1 MKDNIFFSIVSL
13 FYSIMLIIVYFS
25 KQRIDSDENAIYKRL
40 VLTNFL
46 GLIIEIF
53 PSTLAI
59 RVINNFNP
67 NLAIFILKFIL
78 YYFVVWILIFTY
90 YIYVI
95 SSKDRY
101 KEKNIYL
108 SKINKMKKIMYFIC
122 IVSIILVTILP
133 LYANNINYT
142 YGPSANYVY
151 SLSGVMITFI
161 VFMLIRNF
169 RNIRTKKYT
178 PVFSFI
184 FLGIITMIVQYFN
197 PELTLMI
204 PMETFVTF
212 LMFFTIENP
221 DVKMLNELYK
231 NKEIMESNYEDKYN
245 FLFEITQESRNPLK
259 SIENICSNIDEEKD
273 IKVIKENV
281 KDLSNLAKRL
291 DFTINNVMNVSTLDA
306 QKINI
311 IDKKY
316 NLKKVCEELTKRVS
330 LENKKDIEFKYNIP
344 HNDLY
349 LYGDDMKIKQ
359 VLYSLIV
366 NSLEKTNVG
375 YVEFKVNVIEKYDY
389 ARVIFMVTDSGPGIE
404 IDKINEILS
413 STGALD
419 KEEVE
424 LLNKKEVDVKLCQKV
439 IKLMGGNLM
448 IKSDL
453 GKGSEFILTIDQ
465 RVYHDETKSI
475 LSNYENVVNNYQKAL
490 IVSQDKTLISKVKN
504 ILNKNDVSYSV
515 LYYGLDAVDKIKS
528 HKKYDFI
535 LISDEMKEVSGLST
549 LKAMQKIKGFNT
561 PCIVMLNESKK
572 ALAKHYIEDG
582 FSDYIINEDIDS
594 LNKIIE
600 KY

>member
-1 MKDNIFFSIVSL
+1 MVTFSFSICSL
-13 FYSIMLIIVYFS
+13 VFMLIFLITYFS
-25 KQRIDSDENAIYKRL
+25 KRRLKNKDNSIYSFL
-40 VLTNFL
+40 IITNII
-46 GLIIEIF
+46 GLIIDIIGYITMHNLNLNSLVNIIISKLNLIYYFTWLYLFVIYIMYISKITKNSIF
-53 PSTLAI
+53 SNISKIKYICYL
-59 RVINNFNP
+59 IN
-67 NLAIFILKFIL
+67 ISFIL
-78 YYFVVWILIFTY
+78 
-90 YIYVI
+90 
-95 SSKDRY
+95 
-101 KEKNIYL
+101 
-108 SKINKMKKIMYFIC
+108 
-122 IVSIILVTILP
+122 ILP
-133 LYANNINYT
+133 LYINNEGDKIYS
-142 YGPSANYVY
+142 YGPSASYVY
-151 SLSGVMITFI
+151 FI
-161 VFMLIRNF
+161 SIIFAIIIIYCLF
-169 RNIRTKKYT
+169 RNLKKITKKE
-178 PVFSFI
+178 FI
-184 FLGIITMIVQYFN
+184 PLILFVILGLIVMLVQMIFPTVLLLLYSESIITAI
-197 PELTLMI
+197 
-204 PMETFVTF
+204 
-212 LMFFTIENP
+212 MFFTIENP

-259 SIENICSNIDEEKD
+259 SIENICSNIEEEKD

-413 STGALD
+413 ATGALD

-453 GKGSEFILTIDQ
+453 GRGSEFVLTIDQ

-549 LKAMQKIKGFNT
+549 LKEMQKIKGFSL

-572 ALAKHYIEDG
+572 GLAKHYIEDG

-594 LNKIIE
+594 LNKIIQ

>member
-1 MKDNIFFSIVSL
+1 MVTFSFSICSL
-13 FYSIMLIIVYFS
+13 VFMLIFLITYFS
-25 KQRIDSDENAIYKRL
+25 KRRLKNKDNSIYSFL
-40 VLTNFL
+40 IITNII
-46 GLIIEIF
+46 GLIIDIIGYITMHNLNLNSFLNIIISKLNLIYYFTWLYLFVIYIIYISKITKNSIF
-53 PSTLAI
+53 SNISKIKYICYL
-59 RVINNFNP
+59 IN
-67 NLAIFILKFIL
+67 ISFIL
-78 YYFVVWILIFTY
+78 
-90 YIYVI
+90 
-95 SSKDRY
+95 
-101 KEKNIYL
+101 
-108 SKINKMKKIMYFIC
+108 
-122 IVSIILVTILP
+122 ILP
-133 LYANNINYT
+133 LYINNEGDKIYS
-142 YGPSANYVY
+142 YGPSASYVY
-151 SLSGVMITFI
+151 FISIIFAIIILFVILGLIVML
-161 VFMLIRNF
+161 VQM
-169 RNIRTKKYT
+169 
-178 PVFSFI
+178 I
-184 FLGIITMIVQYFN
+184 FPTVLLLLYSESIITAI
-197 PELTLMI
+197 
-204 PMETFVTF
+204 
-212 LMFFTIENP
+212 MFFTIENP

-259 SIENICSNIDEEKD
+259 SIENICSNIEEEKN

-330 LENKKDIEFKYNIP
+330 LENKKDVEFKYNIP

-475 LSNYENVVNNYQKAL
+475 LVGYENVVNNYQKAL
-490 IVSQDKTLISKVKN
+490 IVSQDKTLISKIKN
-504 ILNKNDVSYSV
+504 ILNKNSVSYSV

-549 LKAMQKIKGFNT
+549 LKEMQKVKGFSS

-572 ALAKHYIEDG
+572 GLAKHYIEDG

-594 LNKIIE
+594 LNKIIQ

>member
-1 MKDNIFFSIVSL
+1 MVTFSFSICSL
-13 FYSIMLIIVYFS
+13 VFMLIFLITYFS
-25 KQRIDSDENAIYKRL
+25 KRRLKNKDNSIYSFL
-40 VLTNFL
+40 IITNII
-46 GLIIEIF
+46 GLIIDIIGYITMHNLNLNSFLNIIISKLNLIYYFTWLYLFVIYIIYISKITKNSIF
-53 PSTLAI
+53 SNISKIKYICYL
-59 RVINNFNP
+59 IN
-67 NLAIFILKFIL
+67 ISFIL
-78 YYFVVWILIFTY
+78 
-90 YIYVI
+90 
-95 SSKDRY
+95 
-101 KEKNIYL
+101 
-108 SKINKMKKIMYFIC
+108 
-122 IVSIILVTILP
+122 ILP
-133 LYANNINYT
+133 LYINNEGDKIYS
-142 YGPSANYVY
+142 YGPSASYVY
-151 SLSGVMITFI
+151 FI
-161 VFMLIRNF
+161 SIIFAIIIIYCLF
-169 RNIRTKKYT
+169 RNLKKITKKE
-178 PVFSFI
+178 FI
-184 FLGIITMIVQYFN
+184 PLILFVILGLIVMLVQMIFPTVLLLLYSESIITAI
-197 PELTLMI
+197 
-204 PMETFVTF
+204 
-212 LMFFTIENP
+212 MFFTIENP

-259 SIENICSNIDEEKD
+259 SIESICNNIKEEKD

-413 STGALD
+413 ATGALD

-475 LSNYENVVNNYQKAL
+475 LSNYENVVNNYKKAL

-549 LKAMQKIKGFNT
+549 LKEMQKVKGFSS

-572 ALAKHYIEDG
+572 GLAKHYIEDG

-594 LNKIIE
+594 LNKIIQ

>member
-1 MKDNIFFSIVSL
+1 MVTFSFSICSL
-13 FYSIMLIIVYFS
+13 VFMLIFLITYFS
-25 KQRIDSDENAIYKRL
+25 KRRLKNKDNSIYSFL
-40 VLTNFL
+40 IITNII
-46 GLIIEIF
+46 GLIIDIIGYITMHNLNLNSLVNIIISKLNLIYYFTWLYLFVIYILYISKIANNNIF
-53 PSTLAI
+53 SNISKLKYI
-59 RVINNFNP
+59 CYLIN
-67 NLAIFILKFIL
+67 ISFIL
-78 YYFVVWILIFTY
+78 
-90 YIYVI
+90 
-95 SSKDRY
+95 
-101 KEKNIYL
+101 
-108 SKINKMKKIMYFIC
+108 
-122 IVSIILVTILP
+122 ILP
-133 LYANNINYT
+133 LHIHNENDKIYS

-151 SLSGVMITFI
+151 FI
-161 VFMLIRNF
+161 SIIFAIIIIYCLF
-169 RNIRTKKYT
+169 RNLKKITKKE
-178 PVFSFI
+178 FI
-184 FLGIITMIVQYFN
+184 PLILFVILGLIVMLVQMIFPTVLLLLYSESIITAI
-197 PELTLMI
+197 
-204 PMETFVTF
+204 
-212 LMFFTIENP
+212 MFFTIENP

-259 SIENICSNIDEEKD
+259 SIESICNNIKEEKD

-475 LSNYENVVNNYQKAL
+475 LVGYENVVNNYKKAL

-549 LKAMQKIKGFNT
+549 LKEMQKIKGFNT

>member
-1 MKDNIFFSIVSL
+1 MVTFSFSICSL
-13 FYSIMLIIVYFS
+13 VFMLIFLITYFS
-25 KQRIDSDENAIYKRL
+25 KRRLKNKDNSIYSFL
-40 VLTNFL
+40 IITNII
-46 GLIIEIF
+46 GLIIDIIGYITMHNLNLNSFLNIIISKLNLIYYFTWLYLFVIYIIYISKITKNSIF
-53 PSTLAI
+53 SNISKIKYICYL
-59 RVINNFNP
+59 IN
-67 NLAIFILKFIL
+67 ISFIL
-78 YYFVVWILIFTY
+78 
-90 YIYVI
+90 
-95 SSKDRY
+95 
-101 KEKNIYL
+101 
-108 SKINKMKKIMYFIC
+108 
-122 IVSIILVTILP
+122 ILP
-133 LYANNINYT
+133 LYINNEGDKIYS
-142 YGPSANYVY
+142 YGPSASYVY
-151 SLSGVMITFI
+151 FI
-161 VFMLIRNF
+161 SIIFAIIIIYCLF
-169 RNIRTKKYT
+169 RNLKKITKKE
-178 PVFSFI
+178 FI
-184 FLGIITMIVQYFN
+184 PLILFVILGLIVMLVQMIFPTVLLLLYSESIITAI
-197 PELTLMI
+197 
-204 PMETFVTF
+204 
-212 LMFFTIENP
+212 MFFTIENP

-259 SIENICSNIDEEKD
+259 SIENICSNIEDEKD

-330 LENKKDIEFKYNIP
+330 LENKKDVEFKYNIP

-475 LSNYENVVNNYQKAL
+475 LVGYENVVNNYKKAL

-549 LKAMQKIKGFNT
+549 LKEMQKVKGFSS

-572 ALAKHYIEDG
+572 GLAKHYIEDG

-594 LNKIIE
+594 LNKIIQ

>member
-1 MKDNIFFSIVSL
+1 MVTFSFSICSL
-13 FYSIMLIIVYFS
+13 VFMLIFLITYFS
-25 KQRIDSDENAIYKRL
+25 KRRLKNKDNSIYSFL
-40 VLTNFL
+40 IITNII
-46 GLIIEIF
+46 GLIIDIIGYITMHNLNLNSFLNIIISKLNLIYYFTWLYLFVIYIIYISKITKNSIF
-53 PSTLAI
+53 SNISKIKYICYL
-59 RVINNFNP
+59 IN
-67 NLAIFILKFIL
+67 ISFIL
-78 YYFVVWILIFTY
+78 
-90 YIYVI
+90 
-95 SSKDRY
+95 
-101 KEKNIYL
+101 
-108 SKINKMKKIMYFIC
+108 
-122 IVSIILVTILP
+122 ILP
-133 LYANNINYT
+133 LYINNEGDKIYS
-142 YGPSANYVY
+142 YGPSASYVY
-151 SLSGVMITFI
+151 FI
-161 VFMLIRNF
+161 SIIFAIIIIYCLF
-169 RNIRTKKYT
+169 RNLKKITKKE
-178 PVFSFI
+178 FI
-184 FLGIITMIVQYFN
+184 PLILFVILGLIVMLVQMIFPTVLLLLYSESIITAI
-197 PELTLMI
+197 
-204 PMETFVTF
+204 
-212 LMFFTIENP
+212 MFFTIENP

-259 SIENICSNIDEEKD
+259 SIENICSNIEEEKD

-316 NLKKVCEELTKRVS
+316 NLKKICEELTKRVS
-330 LENKKDIEFKYNIP
+330 LENKKDVEFKYIIS

-475 LSNYENVVNNYQKAL
+475 LVGYENVVNNYKKAL
-490 IVSQDKTLISKVKN
+490 IVSQDKTLISKIKN
-504 ILNKNDVSYSV
+504 ILNKNSVSYSV

-549 LKAMQKIKGFNT
+549 LKEMQKVKGFSS

-572 ALAKHYIEDG
+572 GLAKHYIEDG

-594 LNKIIE
+594 LNKIIQ

>member
-1 MKDNIFFSIVSL
+1 
-13 FYSIMLIIVYFS
+13 
-25 KQRIDSDENAIYKRL
+25 
-40 VLTNFL
+40 
-46 GLIIEIF
+46 
-53 PSTLAI
+53 
-59 RVINNFNP
+59 
-67 NLAIFILKFIL
+67 
-78 YYFVVWILIFTY
+78 
-90 YIYVI
+90 
-95 SSKDRY
+95 
-101 KEKNIYL
+101 
-108 SKINKMKKIMYFIC
+108 
-122 IVSIILVTILP
+122 
-133 LYANNINYT
+133 
-142 YGPSANYVY
+142 
-151 SLSGVMITFI
+151 
-161 VFMLIRNF
+161 
-169 RNIRTKKYT
+169 
-178 PVFSFI
+178 
-184 FLGIITMIVQYFN
+184 
-197 PELTLMI
+197 
-204 PMETFVTF
+204 
-212 LMFFTIENP
+212 
-221 DVKMLNELYK
+221 
-231 NKEIMESNYEDKYN
+231 
-245 FLFEITQESRNPLK
+245 
-259 SIENICSNIDEEKD
+259 
-273 IKVIKENV
+273 
-281 KDLSNLAKRL
+281 
-291 DFTINNVMNVSTLDA
+291 MNVSTLDA

-330 LENKKDIEFKYNIP
+330 LENKKDVEFKYSIP

-389 ARVIFMVTDSGPGIE
+389 ARVIFMITDSGPGIE

-413 STGALD
+413 STGTLD
-419 KEEVE
+419 KEEIE

-490 IVSQDKTLISKVKN
+490 IVSQDKILISKIKN
-504 ILNKNDVSYSV
+504 ILNKNGVSYSV

-535 LISDEMKEVSGLST
+535 LISDEMKEISGLST
-549 LKAMQKIKGFNT
+549 LKEMQKVKGFSS

-572 ALAKHYIEDG
+572 GLAKHYIEDG

-594 LNKIIE
+594 LNKKLE

>member
-1 MKDNIFFSIVSL
+1 MVTFSFSICSL
-13 FYSIMLIIVYFS
+13 VFMLIFLITYFS
-25 KQRIDSDENAIYKRL
+25 KRRLKNKDNSIYSFL
-40 VLTNFL
+40 IITNII
-46 GLIIEIF
+46 GLIIDIIGYITMHNLNLNSLVNIIISKLNLIYYFTWLYLFVIYIIYISKITKNSIF
-53 PSTLAI
+53 SNISKIKYICYL
-59 RVINNFNP
+59 INLF
-67 NLAIFILKFIL
+67 FIL
-78 YYFVVWILIFTY
+78 
-90 YIYVI
+90 
-95 SSKDRY
+95 
-101 KEKNIYL
+101 
-108 SKINKMKKIMYFIC
+108 
-122 IVSIILVTILP
+122 ILP
-133 LYANNINYT
+133 LHINNEGDKIYS
-142 YGPSANYVY
+142 YGPSASYVY
-151 SLSGVMITFI
+151 FI
-161 VFMLIRNF
+161 SIIFAIIIIYCLF
-169 RNIRTKKYT
+169 RNLKKITKKE
-178 PVFSFI
+178 FI
-184 FLGIITMIVQYFN
+184 PLILFVILGLIVMLVQMIFPTVLLLLYSESIITAI
-197 PELTLMI
+197 
-204 PMETFVTF
+204 
-212 LMFFTIENP
+212 MFFTIENP

-259 SIENICSNIDEEKD
+259 SIESICNNIKDEKN

-413 STGALD
+413 ATGALD

-475 LSNYENVVNNYQKAL
+475 LVGYENVVNNYKKAL

-549 LKAMQKIKGFNT
+549 LKEMQKIKGFSL

-572 ALAKHYIEDG
+572 GLAKHYIEDG

-594 LNKIIE
+594 LNKIIQ

>member
-1 MKDNIFFSIVSL
+1 MVTFSFSICSL
-13 FYSIMLIIVYFS
+13 VFMLIFLITYFS
-25 KQRIDSDENAIYKRL
+25 KRRLKNKDNSIYSFL
-40 VLTNFL
+40 IITNII
-46 GLIIEIF
+46 GLIIDIIGYITMHNLNLNSFLNIIISKLNLIYYFTWLYLFVIYIIYISKITKNSIF
-53 PSTLAI
+53 SNISKIKYICYL
-59 RVINNFNP
+59 IN
-67 NLAIFILKFIL
+67 ISFIL
-78 YYFVVWILIFTY
+78 
-90 YIYVI
+90 
-95 SSKDRY
+95 
-101 KEKNIYL
+101 
-108 SKINKMKKIMYFIC
+108 
-122 IVSIILVTILP
+122 ILP
-133 LYANNINYT
+133 LYINNEGDKIYS
-142 YGPSANYVY
+142 YGPSASYVY
-151 SLSGVMITFI
+151 FI
-161 VFMLIRNF
+161 SIIFAIIIIYCLF
-169 RNIRTKKYT
+169 RNLKKITKKE
-178 PVFSFI
+178 FI
-184 FLGIITMIVQYFN
+184 PLILFVILGLIVMLVQMIFPTVLLLLYSESIITAI
-197 PELTLMI
+197 
-204 PMETFVTF
+204 
-212 LMFFTIENP
+212 MFFTIENP

-259 SIENICSNIDEEKD
+259 SIENICSNIEEEKD

-490 IVSQDKTLISKVKN
+490 IVSQDKTLISKIKN
-504 ILNKNDVSYSV
+504 ILNKNSVSYSV

-549 LKAMQKIKGFNT
+549 LKEMQKVKGFSS

-572 ALAKHYIEDG
+572 GLAKHYIEDG

-594 LNKIIE
+594 LNKIIQ

>member
-1 MKDNIFFSIVSL
+1 MVTFSFSICSL
-13 FYSIMLIIVYFS
+13 VFMLIFLITYFS
-25 KQRIDSDENAIYKRL
+25 KRRLKNKDNSIYSFL
-40 VLTNFL
+40 IITNII
-46 GLIIEIF
+46 GLIIDIIGYITMHNLNLNSFLNIIISKLNLIYYFTWLYLFVIYIIYISKITKNSIF
-53 PSTLAI
+53 SNISKIKYICYL
-59 RVINNFNP
+59 IN
-67 NLAIFILKFIL
+67 ISFIL
-78 YYFVVWILIFTY
+78 
-90 YIYVI
+90 
-95 SSKDRY
+95 
-101 KEKNIYL
+101 
-108 SKINKMKKIMYFIC
+108 
-122 IVSIILVTILP
+122 ILP
-133 LYANNINYT
+133 LYINNEGDKIYS
-142 YGPSANYVY
+142 YGPSASYVY
-151 SLSGVMITFI
+151 FI
-161 VFMLIRNF
+161 SIIFAIIIIYCLF
-169 RNIRTKKYT
+169 RNLKKITKKE
-178 PVFSFI
+178 FI
-184 FLGIITMIVQYFN
+184 PLILFVILGLIVMLVQMIFPTVLLLLYSESIITAI
-197 PELTLMI
+197 
-204 PMETFVTF
+204 
-212 LMFFTIENP
+212 MFFTIENP

-259 SIENICSNIDEEKD
+259 SIESICNNIKDEKN

-330 LENKKDIEFKYNIP
+330 LENKKDVEFKYNIP

-549 LKAMQKIKGFNT
+549 LKEMQKIKGFSS

-572 ALAKHYIEDG
+572 GLAKHYIEDG

-594 LNKIIE
+594 LNKIIQ

>member
-1 MKDNIFFSIVSL
+1 MVTFSFSICSL
-13 FYSIMLIIVYFS
+13 VFMLIFLITYFS
-25 KQRIDSDENAIYKRL
+25 KRRLKNKDNSIYSFL
-40 VLTNFL
+40 IITNII
-46 GLIIEIF
+46 GLIIDIIGYITMHNLNLNSFLNIIISKLNLIYYFTWLYLFVIYIIYISKITKNSIF
-53 PSTLAI
+53 SNISKIKYICYL
-59 RVINNFNP
+59 IN
-67 NLAIFILKFIL
+67 ISFIL
-78 YYFVVWILIFTY
+78 
-90 YIYVI
+90 
-95 SSKDRY
+95 
-101 KEKNIYL
+101 
-108 SKINKMKKIMYFIC
+108 
-122 IVSIILVTILP
+122 ILP
-133 LYANNINYT
+133 LYINNEGDKIYS
-142 YGPSANYVY
+142 YGPSASYVY
-151 SLSGVMITFI
+151 FI
-161 VFMLIRNF
+161 SIIFAIIIIYCLF
-169 RNIRTKKYT
+169 RNLKKITKKE
-178 PVFSFI
+178 FI
-184 FLGIITMIVQYFN
+184 PLILFVILGLIVMLVQMIFPTVLLLLYSESIITAI
-197 PELTLMI
+197 
-204 PMETFVTF
+204 
-212 LMFFTIENP
+212 MFFTIENP

-259 SIENICSNIDEEKD
+259 SIESICNNIEEEKD

-330 LENKKDIEFKYNIP
+330 LENKKDVEFKYSIP

-366 NSLEKTNVG
+366 NSLEKTNIG

-413 STGALD
+413 ATGSLD

-475 LSNYENVVNNYQKAL
+475 LVGYENVVNNYQKAL
-490 IVSQDKTLISKVKN
+490 IVSQDKTLISKIKN
-504 ILNKNDVSYSV
+504 ILNKNSVSYSV

-549 LKAMQKIKGFNT
+549 LKEMQKVKGFSS

-572 ALAKHYIEDG
+572 GLAKHYIEDG

-594 LNKIIE
+594 LNKIIQ

>member
-1 MKDNIFFSIVSL
+1 MVTFSFSICSL
-13 FYSIMLIIVYFS
+13 VFMLIFLITYFS
-25 KQRIDSDENAIYKRL
+25 KRRLKNKDNSIYSFL
-40 VLTNFL
+40 IITNII
-46 GLIIEIF
+46 GLIIDIIGYITMHNLNLNSFLNIIISKLNLIYYFTWLYLFVIYIIYISKITKNSIF
-53 PSTLAI
+53 SNISKIKHICYL
-59 RVINNFNP
+59 IN
-67 NLAIFILKFIL
+67 ISFIL
-78 YYFVVWILIFTY
+78 
-90 YIYVI
+90 
-95 SSKDRY
+95 
-101 KEKNIYL
+101 
-108 SKINKMKKIMYFIC
+108 
-122 IVSIILVTILP
+122 ILP
-133 LYANNINYT
+133 LYINNEGDKIYS
-142 YGPSANYVY
+142 YGPSASYVY
-151 SLSGVMITFI
+151 FI
-161 VFMLIRNF
+161 SIIFAIIIIYCLF
-169 RNIRTKKYT
+169 RNLKKITKKE
-178 PVFSFI
+178 FI
-184 FLGIITMIVQYFN
+184 PLILFVILGLIVMLVQMIFPTVLLLLYSESIITAI
-197 PELTLMI
+197 
-204 PMETFVTF
+204 
-212 LMFFTIENP
+212 MFFTIENP

-259 SIENICSNIDEEKD
+259 SIENICSNIEEEKD

-413 STGALD
+413 ATGALD

-549 LKAMQKIKGFNT
+549 LKEMQKIKGFSS

-572 ALAKHYIEDG
+572 GLAKHYIEDG
-582 FSDYIINEDIDS
+582 FSDYIINEDIDG
-594 LNKIIE
+594 LNKIIQ

>member
-1 MKDNIFFSIVSL
+1 MVTFSFSICSL
-13 FYSIMLIIVYFS
+13 VFMLIFLITYFS
-25 KQRIDSDENAIYKRL
+25 KRRLKNKDNSIYSFL
-40 VLTNFL
+40 IITNII
-46 GLIIEIF
+46 GLIIDIIGYITMHNLNLNSFLNIIISKLNLIYYFTWLYLFVIYIIYISKITKNSIF
-53 PSTLAI
+53 SNISKIKYICYL
-59 RVINNFNP
+59 IN
-67 NLAIFILKFIL
+67 ISFIL
-78 YYFVVWILIFTY
+78 
-90 YIYVI
+90 
-95 SSKDRY
+95 
-101 KEKNIYL
+101 
-108 SKINKMKKIMYFIC
+108 
-122 IVSIILVTILP
+122 ILP
-133 LYANNINYT
+133 LYINNEGDKIYS
-142 YGPSANYVY
+142 YGPSASYVY
-151 SLSGVMITFI
+151 FI
-161 VFMLIRNF
+161 SIIFAIIIIYCLF
-169 RNIRTKKYT
+169 RNLKKITKKE
-178 PVFSFI
+178 FI
-184 FLGIITMIVQYFN
+184 PLILFVILGLIVMLVQMIFPTVLLLLYSESIITAI
-197 PELTLMI
+197 
-204 PMETFVTF
+204 
-212 LMFFTIENP
+212 MFFTIENP

-259 SIENICSNIDEEKD
+259 SIESICNNIKEEKN

-316 NLKKVCEELTKRVS
+316 NLKKICEELTKRVS
-330 LENKKDIEFKYNIP
+330 LENKKDVEFKYNIP

-475 LSNYENVVNNYQKAL
+475 LVGYENVVNNYKKAL

-549 LKAMQKIKGFNT
+549 LKEMQKVKGFSS

-572 ALAKHYIEDG
+572 GLAKHYIEDG

-594 LNKIIE
+594 LNKIIQ

>member
-1 MKDNIFFSIVSL
+1 MVTFSFSICSL
-13 FYSIMLIIVYFS
+13 VFMLIFLITYFS
-25 KQRIDSDENAIYKRL
+25 KRRLKNKDNSIYSFL
-40 VLTNFL
+40 IITNII
-46 GLIIEIF
+46 GLIIDIIGYITMHNLNLNSFLNIIISKLNLIYYFTWLYLFVIYIIYISKITKNSIF
-53 PSTLAI
+53 SNISKIKYICYL
-59 RVINNFNP
+59 IN
-67 NLAIFILKFIL
+67 ISFIL
-78 YYFVVWILIFTY
+78 
-90 YIYVI
+90 
-95 SSKDRY
+95 
-101 KEKNIYL
+101 
-108 SKINKMKKIMYFIC
+108 
-122 IVSIILVTILP
+122 ILP
-133 LYANNINYT
+133 LYINNEGDKIYS
-142 YGPSANYVY
+142 YGPSASYVY
-151 SLSGVMITFI
+151 FI
-161 VFMLIRNF
+161 SIIFAIIIIYCLF
-169 RNIRTKKYT
+169 RNLKKITKKE
-178 PVFSFI
+178 FI
-184 FLGIITMIVQYFN
+184 PLILFVILGLIVMLVQMIFPTVLLLLYSESIITAI
-197 PELTLMI
+197 
-204 PMETFVTF
+204 
-212 LMFFTIENP
+212 MFFTIENP

-259 SIENICSNIDEEKD
+259 SIESICNNIEEEKD

-330 LENKKDIEFKYNIP
+330 LENKKDVEFKYSIP

-366 NSLEKTNVG
+366 NSLEKTNIG

-413 STGALD
+413 ATGSLD

-490 IVSQDKTLISKVKN
+490 IVSQDKTLISKIKN
-504 ILNKNDVSYSV
+504 ILNKNSVSYSV

-549 LKAMQKIKGFNT
+549 LKEMQKVKGFSS

-572 ALAKHYIEDG
+572 GLAKHYIEDG

-594 LNKIIE
+594 LNKIIQ

>member
-1 MKDNIFFSIVSL
+1 MIITNII
-13 FYSIMLIIVYFS
+13 
-25 KQRIDSDENAIYKRL
+25 
-40 VLTNFL
+40 
-46 GLIIEIF
+46 GLIIDIIGYITMHNLNLNSFLNIIISKLNLIYYFTWLYLFVIYIIYISKITKNSIF
-53 PSTLAI
+53 SNISKIKYICYL
-59 RVINNFNP
+59 IN
-67 NLAIFILKFIL
+67 ISFIL
-78 YYFVVWILIFTY
+78 
-90 YIYVI
+90 
-95 SSKDRY
+95 
-101 KEKNIYL
+101 
-108 SKINKMKKIMYFIC
+108 
-122 IVSIILVTILP
+122 ILP
-133 LYANNINYT
+133 LYINNEGDKIYS
-142 YGPSANYVY
+142 YGPSASYVY
-151 SLSGVMITFI
+151 FI
-161 VFMLIRNF
+161 SIIFAIIIIYCLF
-169 RNIRTKKYT
+169 RNLKKITKKE
-178 PVFSFI
+178 FI
-184 FLGIITMIVQYFN
+184 PLILFVILGLIVMLVQMIFPTVLLLLYSESIITAI
-197 PELTLMI
+197 
-204 PMETFVTF
+204 
-212 LMFFTIENP
+212 MFFTIENP

-259 SIENICSNIDEEKD
+259 SIENICSNIEEEKD

-413 STGALD
+413 ATGALD

-504 ILNKNDVSYSV
+504 ILNKNSVSYSV

-549 LKAMQKIKGFNT
+549 LKEMQKIKGFSS

-572 ALAKHYIEDG
+572 GLAKHYIEDG

-594 LNKIIE
+594 LNKIIQ

>member
-1 MKDNIFFSIVSL
+1 MVTFSFSICSL
-13 FYSIMLIIVYFS
+13 VFMLIFLITYFS
-25 KQRIDSDENAIYKRL
+25 KRRLKNKDNSIYSFL
-40 VLTNFL
+40 IITNII
-46 GLIIEIF
+46 GLIIDIIGYITMHNLNLNSFLNIIISKLNLIYYFTWLYLFVIYIIYISKITKNSIF
-53 PSTLAI
+53 SNISKIKYICYL
-59 RVINNFNP
+59 IN
-67 NLAIFILKFIL
+67 ISFIL
-78 YYFVVWILIFTY
+78 
-90 YIYVI
+90 
-95 SSKDRY
+95 
-101 KEKNIYL
+101 
-108 SKINKMKKIMYFIC
+108 
-122 IVSIILVTILP
+122 ILP
-133 LYANNINYT
+133 LYINNEGDKIYS
-142 YGPSANYVY
+142 YGPSASYVY
-151 SLSGVMITFI
+151 FI
-161 VFMLIRNF
+161 SIIFAIIIIYCLF
-169 RNIRTKKYT
+169 RNLKKITKKE
-178 PVFSFI
+178 FI
-184 FLGIITMIVQYFN
+184 PLILFVILGLIVMLVQMIFPTVLLLLYSESIITAI
-197 PELTLMI
+197 
-204 PMETFVTF
+204 
-212 LMFFTIENP
+212 MFFTIENP

-259 SIENICSNIDEEKD
+259 SIENICSNIEEEKD

-330 LENKKDIEFKYNIP
+330 LENKKDIEFKYIIP

-475 LSNYENVVNNYQKAL
+475 LVGYENVVNNYQKAL
-490 IVSQDKTLISKVKN
+490 IVSQDKTLISKIKN
-504 ILNKNDVSYSV
+504 ILNKNSVSYSV

-549 LKAMQKIKGFNT
+549 LKEMQKVKGFSS

-572 ALAKHYIEDG
+572 GLAKHYIEDG

-594 LNKIIE
+594 LNKIIQ

>member
-1 MKDNIFFSIVSL
+1 MVTFSFSICSL
-13 FYSIMLIIVYFS
+13 VFMLIFLITYFS
-25 KQRIDSDENAIYKRL
+25 KRRLKNKDNSIYSFL
-40 VLTNFL
+40 IITNII
-46 GLIIEIF
+46 GLIIDIIGYITMHNLNLNSLVNIIISKLNLIYYFTWLYLFVIYIIYISKITKNSIF
-53 PSTLAI
+53 SNISKIKYICYL
-59 RVINNFNP
+59 IN
-67 NLAIFILKFIL
+67 ISFIL
-78 YYFVVWILIFTY
+78 
-90 YIYVI
+90 
-95 SSKDRY
+95 
-101 KEKNIYL
+101 
-108 SKINKMKKIMYFIC
+108 
-122 IVSIILVTILP
+122 ILP
-133 LYANNINYT
+133 LYINNEGDKIYS
-142 YGPSANYVY
+142 YGPSASYVY
-151 SLSGVMITFI
+151 FI
-161 VFMLIRNF
+161 SIIFAIIIIYCLF
-169 RNIRTKKYT
+169 RNLKKITKKE
-178 PVFSFI
+178 FI
-184 FLGIITMIVQYFN
+184 PLILFVILGLIVMLVQMIFPTVLLLLYSESIITAI
-197 PELTLMI
+197 
-204 PMETFVTF
+204 
-212 LMFFTIENP
+212 MFFTIENP

-259 SIENICSNIDEEKD
+259 SIESICNNIKDEKN

-475 LSNYENVVNNYQKAL
+475 LVGYENVVNNYKKAL

-549 LKAMQKIKGFNT
+549 LKEMQKIKGFSL

-572 ALAKHYIEDG
+572 GLAKHYIEDG

-594 LNKIIE
+594 LNKIIQ

>member
-1 MKDNIFFSIVSL
+1 MVTFSFSICSL
-13 FYSIMLIIVYFS
+13 VFMLIFLITYFS
-25 KQRIDSDENAIYKRL
+25 KRRLKNKDNSIYSFL
-40 VLTNFL
+40 IITNII
-46 GLIIEIF
+46 GLIIDIIGYITMHNLNLNSFLNIIISKLNLIYYFTWLYLFVIYIIYISKITKNSIF
-53 PSTLAI
+53 SNISKIKYICYL
-59 RVINNFNP
+59 IN
-67 NLAIFILKFIL
+67 ISFIL
-78 YYFVVWILIFTY
+78 
-90 YIYVI
+90 
-95 SSKDRY
+95 
-101 KEKNIYL
+101 
-108 SKINKMKKIMYFIC
+108 
-122 IVSIILVTILP
+122 ILP
-133 LYANNINYT
+133 LYINNEGDKIYS
-142 YGPSANYVY
+142 YGPSASYVY
-151 SLSGVMITFI
+151 FI
-161 VFMLIRNF
+161 SIIFAIIIIYCLF
-169 RNIRTKKYT
+169 RNLKKITKKE
-178 PVFSFI
+178 FI
-184 FLGIITMIVQYFN
+184 PLILFVILGLIVMLVQMIFPTVLLLLYSESIITAI
-197 PELTLMI
+197 
-204 PMETFVTF
+204 
-212 LMFFTIENP
+212 MFFTIENP

-259 SIENICSNIDEEKD
+259 SIENICSNIEEEKD

-475 LSNYENVVNNYQKAL
+475 LSNYENVVNNYKKAL

-549 LKAMQKIKGFNT
+549 LKEMQKVKGFSS

-572 ALAKHYIEDG
+572 GLAKHYIEDG

>member
-1 MKDNIFFSIVSL
+1 MVTFSFSICSL
-13 FYSIMLIIVYFS
+13 VFMLIFLITYFS
-25 KQRIDSDENAIYKRL
+25 KRRLKNKDNSIYSFL
-40 VLTNFL
+40 IITNII
-46 GLIIEIF
+46 GLIIDIIGYITMHNLNLNSFLNIIISKLNLIYYFTWLYLFVIYIIYISKITKNSIF
-53 PSTLAI
+53 SNISKIKYICYL
-59 RVINNFNP
+59 IN
-67 NLAIFILKFIL
+67 ISFIL
-78 YYFVVWILIFTY
+78 
-90 YIYVI
+90 
-95 SSKDRY
+95 
-101 KEKNIYL
+101 
-108 SKINKMKKIMYFIC
+108 
-122 IVSIILVTILP
+122 ILP
-133 LYANNINYT
+133 LYINNEGDKIYS
-142 YGPSANYVY
+142 YGPSASYVY
-151 SLSGVMITFI
+151 FI
-161 VFMLIRNF
+161 SIIFAIIIIYCLF
-169 RNIRTKKYT
+169 RNLKKITKKE
-178 PVFSFI
+178 FI
-184 FLGIITMIVQYFN
+184 PLILFVILGLIVMLVQMIFPTVLLLLYSESIITAI
-197 PELTLMI
+197 
-204 PMETFVTF
+204 
-212 LMFFTIENP
+212 MFFTIENP

-231 NKEIMESNYEDKYN
+231 NKEIIESNYEDKYN

-259 SIENICSNIDEEKD
+259 SIENICSNIEEEKD

-475 LSNYENVVNNYQKAL
+475 LVGYENVVNNYKKAL

-549 LKAMQKIKGFNT
+549 LKEMQKIKGFSS

-572 ALAKHYIEDG
+572 GLAKHYIEDG

-594 LNKIIE
+594 LNKIIQ

>member
-1 MKDNIFFSIVSL
+1 MVTFSFSICSL
-13 FYSIMLIIVYFS
+13 VFMLIFLITYFS
-25 KQRIDSDENAIYKRL
+25 KRRLKNKDNSIYSFL
-40 VLTNFL
+40 IITNII
-46 GLIIEIF
+46 GLIIDIIGYITMHNLNLNSFLNIIISKLNLIYYFTWLYLFVIYIIYISKITKNSIF
-53 PSTLAI
+53 SNISKIKYICYL
-59 RVINNFNP
+59 IN
-67 NLAIFILKFIL
+67 ISFIL
-78 YYFVVWILIFTY
+78 
-90 YIYVI
+90 
-95 SSKDRY
+95 
-101 KEKNIYL
+101 
-108 SKINKMKKIMYFIC
+108 
-122 IVSIILVTILP
+122 ILP
-133 LYANNINYT
+133 LYINNEGDKIYS
-142 YGPSANYVY
+142 YGPSASYVY
-151 SLSGVMITFI
+151 FI
-161 VFMLIRNF
+161 SIIFAIIIIYCLF
-169 RNIRTKKYT
+169 RNLKKITKKE
-178 PVFSFI
+178 FI
-184 FLGIITMIVQYFN
+184 PLILFVILGLIVMLVQMIFPTVLLLLYSESIITAI
-197 PELTLMI
+197 
-204 PMETFVTF
+204 
-212 LMFFTIENP
+212 MFFTIENP

-259 SIENICSNIDEEKD
+259 SIESICNNIKEEKD

-475 LSNYENVVNNYQKAL
+475 LVGYENVVNNYKKAL

-549 LKAMQKIKGFNT
+549 LKEMQKVKGFSS

-572 ALAKHYIEDG
+572 GLAKHYIEDG

-594 LNKIIE
+594 LNKIIQ

>member
-1 MKDNIFFSIVSL
+1 MVTFSFSICSL
-13 FYSIMLIIVYFS
+13 VFMLIFLITYFS
-25 KQRIDSDENAIYKRL
+25 KRRLKNKDNSIYSFL
-40 VLTNFL
+40 IITNII
-46 GLIIEIF
+46 GLIIDIIGYITMHNLNLNSFLNIIISKLNLIYYFTWLYLFVIYIIYISKITKNSIF
-53 PSTLAI
+53 SNISKIKYICYL
-59 RVINNFNP
+59 IN
-67 NLAIFILKFIL
+67 ISFIL
-78 YYFVVWILIFTY
+78 
-90 YIYVI
+90 
-95 SSKDRY
+95 
-101 KEKNIYL
+101 
-108 SKINKMKKIMYFIC
+108 
-122 IVSIILVTILP
+122 ILP
-133 LYANNINYT
+133 LYINNEGDKIYS
-142 YGPSANYVY
+142 YGPSASYVY
-151 SLSGVMITFI
+151 FI
-161 VFMLIRNF
+161 SIIFAIIIIYCLF
-169 RNIRTKKYT
+169 RNLKKITKKE
-178 PVFSFI
+178 FI
-184 FLGIITMIVQYFN
+184 PLILFVILGLIVMLVQMIFPTVLLLLYSESIITAI
-197 PELTLMI
+197 
-204 PMETFVTF
+204 
-212 LMFFTIENP
+212 MFFTIENP

-259 SIENICSNIDEEKD
+259 SIENICSNIEEEKD

-316 NLKKVCEELTKRVS
+316 NLKKICEELTKRVS
-330 LENKKDIEFKYNIP
+330 LENKKDVEFKYIIP

-475 LSNYENVVNNYQKAL
+475 LVGYENVVNNYKKAL
-490 IVSQDKTLISKVKN
+490 IVSQDKTLISKIKN
-504 ILNKNDVSYSV
+504 ILNKNSVSYSV

-549 LKAMQKIKGFNT
+549 LKEMQKIKGFSL

-572 ALAKHYIEDG
+572 GLAKHYIEDG

-594 LNKIIE
+594 LNKIIQ

>member
-1 MKDNIFFSIVSL
+1 MVTFSFSICSL
-13 FYSIMLIIVYFS
+13 VFMLIFLITYFS
-25 KQRIDSDENAIYKRL
+25 KRRLKNKDNSIYSFL
-40 VLTNFL
+40 IITNII
-46 GLIIEIF
+46 GLIIDIIGYITMHNLNLNSFLNIIISKLNLIYYFTWLYLFVIYIIYISKITKNSIF
-53 PSTLAI
+53 SNISKIKYICYL
-59 RVINNFNP
+59 IN
-67 NLAIFILKFIL
+67 ISFIL
-78 YYFVVWILIFTY
+78 
-90 YIYVI
+90 
-95 SSKDRY
+95 
-101 KEKNIYL
+101 
-108 SKINKMKKIMYFIC
+108 
-122 IVSIILVTILP
+122 ILP
-133 LYANNINYT
+133 LYINNEGDKIYS
-142 YGPSANYVY
+142 YGPSASYVY
-151 SLSGVMITFI
+151 FI
-161 VFMLIRNF
+161 SIIFAIIIIYCLF
-169 RNIRTKKYT
+169 RNLKKITKKE
-178 PVFSFI
+178 FI
-184 FLGIITMIVQYFN
+184 PLILFVILGLIVMLVQMIFPTVLLLLYSESIITAI
-197 PELTLMI
+197 
-204 PMETFVTF
+204 
-212 LMFFTIENP
+212 MFFTIENP

-259 SIENICSNIDEEKD
+259 SIENICSNIEEEKD

-281 KDLSNLAKRL
+281 KDLSNLAKKL

-316 NLKKVCEELTKRVS
+316 NLKKICEELTKRVS
-330 LENKKDIEFKYNIP
+330 LENKKDVEFKYNIP

-475 LSNYENVVNNYQKAL
+475 LSNYENVVNNYKKAL

-535 LISDEMKEVSGLST
+535 LISDEMKEISGLST
-549 LKAMQKIKGFNT
+549 LKEMQKVKGFSS

-572 ALAKHYIEDG
+572 GLAKHYIEDG

-594 LNKIIE
+594 LNKILE

>member
-1 MKDNIFFSIVSL
+1 MVTFSFSICSL
-13 FYSIMLIIVYFS
+13 VFMLIFLITYFS
-25 KQRIDSDENAIYKRL
+25 KRRLKNKDNSIYSFL
-40 VLTNFL
+40 IITNII
-46 GLIIEIF
+46 GLIIDIIGYITMHNLNLNSFLNIIISKLNLIYYFTWLYLFVIYIIYISKITKNSIF
-53 PSTLAI
+53 SNISKIKYICYL
-59 RVINNFNP
+59 IN
-67 NLAIFILKFIL
+67 ISFIL
-78 YYFVVWILIFTY
+78 
-90 YIYVI
+90 
-95 SSKDRY
+95 
-101 KEKNIYL
+101 
-108 SKINKMKKIMYFIC
+108 
-122 IVSIILVTILP
+122 ILP
-133 LYANNINYT
+133 LYINNEGDKIYS
-142 YGPSANYVY
+142 YGPSASYVY
-151 SLSGVMITFI
+151 FI
-161 VFMLIRNF
+161 SIIFAIIIIYCLF
-169 RNIRTKKYT
+169 RNLKKITKKE
-178 PVFSFI
+178 FI
-184 FLGIITMIVQYFN
+184 PLILFVILGLIVMLVQMIFPTVLLLLYSESIITAI
-197 PELTLMI
+197 
-204 PMETFVTF
+204 
-212 LMFFTIENP
+212 MFFTIENP

-259 SIENICSNIDEEKD
+259 SIENICSNIEEEKD

-316 NLKKVCEELTKRVS
+316 NLKKICEELTKRVS
-330 LENKKDIEFKYNIP
+330 LENKKDVEFKYIIS

-413 STGALD
+413 ATGALD

-549 LKAMQKIKGFNT
+549 LKEMQKVKGFSS

-572 ALAKHYIEDG
+572 GLAKHYIEDG

-594 LNKIIE
+594 LNKIIQ

>member
-1 MKDNIFFSIVSL
+1 MVTFSFSICSL
-13 FYSIMLIIVYFS
+13 VFMLIFLITYFS
-25 KQRIDSDENAIYKRL
+25 KRRLKNKDNSIYSFL
-40 VLTNFL
+40 IITNII
-46 GLIIEIF
+46 GLIIDIIGYITMHNLNLNSFLNIIISKLNLIYYFTWLYLFVIYIIYISKITKNSIF
-53 PSTLAI
+53 SNISKIKYICYL
-59 RVINNFNP
+59 IN
-67 NLAIFILKFIL
+67 ISFIL
-78 YYFVVWILIFTY
+78 
-90 YIYVI
+90 
-95 SSKDRY
+95 
-101 KEKNIYL
+101 
-108 SKINKMKKIMYFIC
+108 
-122 IVSIILVTILP
+122 ILP
-133 LYANNINYT
+133 LYINNEGDKIYS
-142 YGPSANYVY
+142 YGPSASYVY
-151 SLSGVMITFI
+151 FI
-161 VFMLIRNF
+161 SIIFAIIIIYCLF
-169 RNIRTKKYT
+169 RNLKKITKKE
-178 PVFSFI
+178 FI
-184 FLGIITMIVQYFN
+184 PLILFVILGLIVMLVQMIFPTVLLLLYSESIITAI
-197 PELTLMI
+197 
-204 PMETFVTF
+204 
-212 LMFFTIENP
+212 MFFTIENP

-259 SIENICSNIDEEKD
+259 SIENICSNIEEEKD

-330 LENKKDIEFKYNIP
+330 LENKKDVEFKYIIP

-475 LSNYENVVNNYQKAL
+475 LSNYENVVNNYKKAL

-549 LKAMQKIKGFNT
+549 LKEMQKVKGFSS

-572 ALAKHYIEDG
+572 GLAKHYIEDG

-594 LNKIIE
+594 LNKIIQ

>member
-1 MKDNIFFSIVSL
+1 MVTFSFSICSL
-13 FYSIMLIIVYFS
+13 VFMLIFLITYFS
-25 KQRIDSDENAIYKRL
+25 KRRLKNKDNSIYSFL
-40 VLTNFL
+40 IITNII
-46 GLIIEIF
+46 GLIIDIIGYITMHNLNLNSLVNIIISKLNLIYYFTWLYLFVIYIIYISKITKNSIF
-53 PSTLAI
+53 SNISKIKYICYL
-59 RVINNFNP
+59 INLF
-67 NLAIFILKFIL
+67 FIL
-78 YYFVVWILIFTY
+78 
-90 YIYVI
+90 
-95 SSKDRY
+95 
-101 KEKNIYL
+101 
-108 SKINKMKKIMYFIC
+108 
-122 IVSIILVTILP
+122 ILP
-133 LYANNINYT
+133 LHINNEGDKIYS
-142 YGPSANYVY
+142 YGPSASYVY
-151 SLSGVMITFI
+151 FI
-161 VFMLIRNF
+161 SIIFAIIIIYCLF
-169 RNIRTKKYT
+169 RNLKKITKKE
-178 PVFSFI
+178 FI
-184 FLGIITMIVQYFN
+184 PLILFVILGLIVMLVQMIFPTVLLLLYSESIITAI
-197 PELTLMI
+197 
-204 PMETFVTF
+204 
-212 LMFFTIENP
+212 MFFTIENP

-259 SIENICSNIDEEKD
+259 SIESICNNIKDEKN

-475 LSNYENVVNNYQKAL
+475 LVGYENVVNNYKKAL

-549 LKAMQKIKGFNT
+549 LKEMQKIKGFSL

-572 ALAKHYIEDG
+572 GLAKHYIEDG

-594 LNKIIE
+594 LNKIIQ

>member
-1 MKDNIFFSIVSL
+1 MVTFSFSICSL
-13 FYSIMLIIVYFS
+13 VFMLIFLITYFS
-25 KQRIDSDENAIYKRL
+25 KRRLKNKDNSIYSFL
-40 VLTNFL
+40 IITNII
-46 GLIIEIF
+46 GLIIDIIGYITMHNLNLNSFLNIIISKLNLIYYFTWLYLFVIYIIYISKITKNSIF
-53 PSTLAI
+53 SNISKIKYICYL
-59 RVINNFNP
+59 IN
-67 NLAIFILKFIL
+67 ISFIL
-78 YYFVVWILIFTY
+78 
-90 YIYVI
+90 
-95 SSKDRY
+95 
-101 KEKNIYL
+101 
-108 SKINKMKKIMYFIC
+108 
-122 IVSIILVTILP
+122 ILP
-133 LYANNINYT
+133 LYINNEGDKIYS
-142 YGPSANYVY
+142 YGPSASYVY
-151 SLSGVMITFI
+151 FI
-161 VFMLIRNF
+161 SIIFAIIIIYCLF
-169 RNIRTKKYT
+169 RNLKKITKKE
-178 PVFSFI
+178 FI
-184 FLGIITMIVQYFN
+184 PLILFVILGLIVMLVQMIFPTVLLLLYSESIITAI
-197 PELTLMI
+197 
-204 PMETFVTF
+204 
-212 LMFFTIENP
+212 MFFTIENP

-475 LSNYENVVNNYQKAL
+475 LVGYENVVNNYKKAL
-490 IVSQDKTLISKVKN
+490 IVSQDKILISKVKN

-549 LKAMQKIKGFNT
+549 LKEMQKVKGFSS

-572 ALAKHYIEDG
+572 GLAKHYIEDG

-594 LNKIIE
+594 LNKIIQ

>member
-1 MKDNIFFSIVSL
+1 MVTFSFSICSL
-13 FYSIMLIIVYFS
+13 VFMLIFLITYFS
-25 KQRIDSDENAIYKRL
+25 KRRLKNKDNSIYSFL
-40 VLTNFL
+40 IITNII
-46 GLIIEIF
+46 GLIIDIIGYITMHNLNLNSLVNIIISKLNLIYYFTWLYLFVIYILYISKIANNNIF
-53 PSTLAI
+53 SNISKLKYI
-59 RVINNFNP
+59 CYLIN
-67 NLAIFILKFIL
+67 ISFIL
-78 YYFVVWILIFTY
+78 
-90 YIYVI
+90 
-95 SSKDRY
+95 
-101 KEKNIYL
+101 
-108 SKINKMKKIMYFIC
+108 
-122 IVSIILVTILP
+122 ILP
-133 LYANNINYT
+133 LHIHNENDKIYS

-151 SLSGVMITFI
+151 FI
-161 VFMLIRNF
+161 SIIFAIIIIYCLF
-169 RNIRTKKYT
+169 RNLKKITKKE
-178 PVFSFI
+178 FI
-184 FLGIITMIVQYFN
+184 PLILFVILGLIVMLVQMIFPTVLLLLYSESIITAI
-197 PELTLMI
+197 
-204 PMETFVTF
+204 
-212 LMFFTIENP
+212 MFFTIENP

-259 SIENICSNIDEEKD
+259 SIENICSNIEEEKD

-475 LSNYENVVNNYQKAL
+475 LVGYENVVNNYKKAL

-549 LKAMQKIKGFNT
+549 LKEMQKIKGFNT

>member
-1 MKDNIFFSIVSL
+1 MVTFSFSICSL
-13 FYSIMLIIVYFS
+13 VFMLIFLITYFS
-25 KQRIDSDENAIYKRL
+25 KRRLKNKDNSIYSFL
-40 VLTNFL
+40 IITNII
-46 GLIIEIF
+46 GLIIDIIGYITMHNLNLNSFLNIIISKLNLIYYFTWLYLFVIYIIYISKITKNSIF
-53 PSTLAI
+53 SNISKIKYICYL
-59 RVINNFNP
+59 IN
-67 NLAIFILKFIL
+67 ISFIL
-78 YYFVVWILIFTY
+78 
-90 YIYVI
+90 
-95 SSKDRY
+95 
-101 KEKNIYL
+101 
-108 SKINKMKKIMYFIC
+108 
-122 IVSIILVTILP
+122 ILP
-133 LYANNINYT
+133 LYINNEGDKIYS
-142 YGPSANYVY
+142 YGPSASYVY
-151 SLSGVMITFI
+151 FI
-161 VFMLIRNF
+161 SIIFAIIIIYCLF
-169 RNIRTKKYT
+169 RNLKKITKKE
-178 PVFSFI
+178 FI
-184 FLGIITMIVQYFN
+184 PLILFVILGLIVMLVQMIFPTVLLLLYSESIITAI
-197 PELTLMI
+197 
-204 PMETFVTF
+204 
-212 LMFFTIENP
+212 MFFTIENP

-259 SIENICSNIDEEKD
+259 SIENICSNIEEEKD

-316 NLKKVCEELTKRVS
+316 NLKKICEELTKRVS
-330 LENKKDIEFKYNIP
+330 LENKKDVEFKYIIS

-490 IVSQDKTLISKVKN
+490 IVSQDKTLISKIKN
-504 ILNKNDVSYSV
+504 ILNKNSVSYSV

-549 LKAMQKIKGFNT
+549 LKEMQKIKGFSS

-572 ALAKHYIEDG
+572 GLAKHYIEDG

-594 LNKIIE
+594 LNKIIQ

>member
-1 MKDNIFFSIVSL
+1 MVTFSFSICSL
-13 FYSIMLIIVYFS
+13 VFMLIFLITYFS
-25 KQRIDSDENAIYKRL
+25 KRRLKNKDNSIYSFL
-40 VLTNFL
+40 IITNII
-46 GLIIEIF
+46 GLIIDIIGYITMHNLNLNSFLNIIISKLNLIYYFTWLYLFVIYIIYISKITKNSIF
-53 PSTLAI
+53 SNISKIKYICYL
-59 RVINNFNP
+59 IN
-67 NLAIFILKFIL
+67 ISFIL
-78 YYFVVWILIFTY
+78 
-90 YIYVI
+90 
-95 SSKDRY
+95 
-101 KEKNIYL
+101 
-108 SKINKMKKIMYFIC
+108 
-122 IVSIILVTILP
+122 ILP
-133 LYANNINYT
+133 LYINNEGDKIYS
-142 YGPSANYVY
+142 YGPSASYVY
-151 SLSGVMITFI
+151 FI
-161 VFMLIRNF
+161 SIIFAIIIIYCLF
-169 RNIRTKKYT
+169 RNLKKITKKE
-178 PVFSFI
+178 FI
-184 FLGIITMIVQYFN
+184 PLILFVILGLIVMLVQMIFPTVLLLLYSESIITAI
-197 PELTLMI
+197 
-204 PMETFVTF
+204 
-212 LMFFTIENP
+212 MFFTIENP

-259 SIENICSNIDEEKD
+259 SIENICSNIEEEKD

-475 LSNYENVVNNYQKAL
+475 LVGYENVVNNYQKAL
-490 IVSQDKTLISKVKN
+490 IVSQDKTLISKIKN
-504 ILNKNDVSYSV
+504 ILNKNSVSYSV

-549 LKAMQKIKGFNT
+549 LKEMQKIKGFNL

-572 ALAKHYIEDG
+572 GLAKHYIEDG

-594 LNKIIE
+594 LNKIIQ

>member
-133 LYANNINYT
+133 LYANDINYT

-259 SIENICSNIDEEKD
+259 SIENICSNIEEEKD

-316 NLKKVCEELTKRVS
+316 NLKKICEELTKRVS
-330 LENKKDIEFKYNIP
+330 LENKKDVEFKYIIS

-475 LSNYENVVNNYQKAL
+475 LVGYENVVNNYKKAL
-490 IVSQDKTLISKVKN
+490 IVSQDKILISKVKN

-515 LYYGLDAVDKIKS
+515 LYYGQDAVDKIKS

-535 LISDEMKEVSGLST
+535 LISN
-549 LKAMQKIKGFNT
+549 AKGKR
-561 PCIVMLNESKK
+561 I
-572 ALAKHYIEDG
+572 
-582 FSDYIINEDIDS
+582 
-594 LNKIIE
+594 
-600 KY
+600 

>member
-1 MKDNIFFSIVSL
+1 MVTFSFSICSL
-13 FYSIMLIIVYFS
+13 VFMLIFLITYFS
-25 KQRIDSDENAIYKRL
+25 KRRLKNKDNSIYSFL
-40 VLTNFL
+40 IITNII
-46 GLIIEIF
+46 GLIIDIIGYITMHNLNLNSLLNIIISKLNLIYYF
-53 PSTLAI
+53 TWLYLF
-59 RVINNFNP
+59 VIYIIYISKITKNNSFSNISKLKYICYLI
-67 NLAIFILKFIL
+67 NLFFIL
-78 YYFVVWILIFTY
+78 
-90 YIYVI
+90 
-95 SSKDRY
+95 
-101 KEKNIYL
+101 
-108 SKINKMKKIMYFIC
+108 
-122 IVSIILVTILP
+122 ILP
-133 LYANNINYT
+133 LHINNEGDKIYS
-142 YGPSANYVY
+142 YGPSASYVY
-151 SLSGVMITFI
+151 FI
-161 VFMLIRNF
+161 SIIFAIIIIYCLF
-169 RNIRTKKYT
+169 RNLKKITKKE
-178 PVFSFI
+178 FI
-184 FLGIITMIVQYFN
+184 PLILFVILGLIVMIVQ
-197 PELTLMI
+197 MI
-204 PMETFVTF
+204 FPTVLLLLYSESIITAI
-212 LMFFTIENP
+212 MFFTIENP

-259 SIENICSNIDEEKD
+259 SIESICNNMEEEKN

-413 STGALD
+413 STGSLD

-475 LSNYENVVNNYQKAL
+475 LVGYENVVNNYKKAL

-549 LKAMQKIKGFNT
+549 LKEMQKIKGFSL

-572 ALAKHYIEDG
+572 GLAKHYIEDG

-594 LNKIIE
+594 LNKKLE

>member
-1 MKDNIFFSIVSL
+1 MVTFSFSICSL
-13 FYSIMLIIVYFS
+13 VFMLIFLITYFS
-25 KQRIDSDENAIYKRL
+25 KRRLKNKDNSIYSFL
-40 VLTNFL
+40 IITNII
-46 GLIIEIF
+46 GLIIDIIGYITMHNLNLNSFLNIIISKLNLIYYFTWLYLFVIYIIYISKITKNSIF
-53 PSTLAI
+53 SNISKIKYICYL
-59 RVINNFNP
+59 IN
-67 NLAIFILKFIL
+67 ISFIL
-78 YYFVVWILIFTY
+78 
-90 YIYVI
+90 
-95 SSKDRY
+95 
-101 KEKNIYL
+101 
-108 SKINKMKKIMYFIC
+108 
-122 IVSIILVTILP
+122 ILP
-133 LYANNINYT
+133 LYINNEGDKIYS
-142 YGPSANYVY
+142 YGPSASYVY
-151 SLSGVMITFI
+151 FI
-161 VFMLIRNF
+161 SIIFAIIIIYCLF
-169 RNIRTKKYT
+169 RNLKKITKKE
-178 PVFSFI
+178 FI
-184 FLGIITMIVQYFN
+184 PLILFVILGLIVMLVQMIFPTVLLLLYSESIITAI
-197 PELTLMI
+197 
-204 PMETFVTF
+204 
-212 LMFFTIENP
+212 MFFTIENP

-259 SIENICSNIDEEKD
+259 SIENICSNIEEEKD

-316 NLKKVCEELTKRVS
+316 NLKKICEELTKRVS
-330 LENKKDIEFKYNIP
+330 LENKKDVEFKYIIP

-375 YVEFKVNVIEKYDY
+375 YVEFKVNEIEKYDY

-404 IDKINEILS
+404 MDKINEILS
-413 STGALD
+413 ATGALD

-475 LSNYENVVNNYQKAL
+475 LSNYENVVNNYKKAL

-549 LKAMQKIKGFNT
+549 LKEMQKVKGFSS

-572 ALAKHYIEDG
+572 GLAKHYIEDG

-594 LNKIIE
+594 LNKIIQ

>member
-1 MKDNIFFSIVSL
+1 MVTFSFSICSL
-13 FYSIMLIIVYFS
+13 VFMLIFLITYFS
-25 KQRIDSDENAIYKRL
+25 KRRLKNKDNSIYSFL
-40 VLTNFL
+40 IITNII
-46 GLIIEIF
+46 GLIIDIIGYITMHNLNLNSFLNIIISKLNLIYYFTWLYLFVIYIIYISKITKNSIF
-53 PSTLAI
+53 SNISKIKYICYL
-59 RVINNFNP
+59 IN
-67 NLAIFILKFIL
+67 ISFIL
-78 YYFVVWILIFTY
+78 
-90 YIYVI
+90 
-95 SSKDRY
+95 
-101 KEKNIYL
+101 
-108 SKINKMKKIMYFIC
+108 
-122 IVSIILVTILP
+122 ILP
-133 LYANNINYT
+133 LYINNEGDKIYS
-142 YGPSANYVY
+142 YGPSASYVY
-151 SLSGVMITFI
+151 FI
-161 VFMLIRNF
+161 SIIFAIIIIYCLF
-169 RNIRTKKYT
+169 RNLKKITKKE
-178 PVFSFI
+178 FI
-184 FLGIITMIVQYFN
+184 PLILFVILGLIVMLVQMIFPTVLLLLYSESIITAI
-197 PELTLMI
+197 
-204 PMETFVTF
+204 
-212 LMFFTIENP
+212 MFFTIENP

-259 SIENICSNIDEEKD
+259 SIENICSNIEEEKD

-316 NLKKVCEELTKRVS
+316 NLKKICEELTKRVS
-330 LENKKDIEFKYNIP
+330 LENKKDVEFKYIIS

-490 IVSQDKTLISKVKN
+490 IVSQDKTLISKIKN
-504 ILNKNDVSYSV
+504 ILNKNSVSYSV

-549 LKAMQKIKGFNT
+549 LKEMQKVKGFSS

-572 ALAKHYIEDG
+572 GLAKHYIEDG

-594 LNKIIE
+594 LNKIIQ

>member
-1 MKDNIFFSIVSL
+1 MVTFSFSICSL
-13 FYSIMLIIVYFS
+13 VFMLIFLITYFS
-25 KQRIDSDENAIYKRL
+25 KRRLKNKDNSIYSFL
-40 VLTNFL
+40 IITNII
-46 GLIIEIF
+46 GLIIDIIGYITMHNLNLNSFLNIIISKLNLIYYFTWLYLFVIYIIYISKITKNSIF
-53 PSTLAI
+53 SNISKIKYICYL
-59 RVINNFNP
+59 IN
-67 NLAIFILKFIL
+67 ISFIL
-78 YYFVVWILIFTY
+78 
-90 YIYVI
+90 
-95 SSKDRY
+95 
-101 KEKNIYL
+101 
-108 SKINKMKKIMYFIC
+108 
-122 IVSIILVTILP
+122 ILP
-133 LYANNINYT
+133 LYINNEGDKIYS
-142 YGPSANYVY
+142 YGPSASYVY
-151 SLSGVMITFI
+151 FI
-161 VFMLIRNF
+161 SIIFAIIIIYCLF
-169 RNIRTKKYT
+169 RNLKKITKKE
-178 PVFSFI
+178 FI
-184 FLGIITMIVQYFN
+184 PLILFVILGLIVMLVQMIFPTVLLLLYSESIITAI
-197 PELTLMI
+197 
-204 PMETFVTF
+204 
-212 LMFFTIENP
+212 MFFTIENP

-259 SIENICSNIDEEKD
+259 SIESICNNIKEEKD

-549 LKAMQKIKGFNT
+549 LKEMQKIKGFSS

-572 ALAKHYIEDG
+572 GLAKHYIEDG

-594 LNKIIE
+594 LNKIIQ

>member
-1 MKDNIFFSIVSL
+1 MVTFSFSICSL
-13 FYSIMLIIVYFS
+13 VFMLIFLITYFS
-25 KQRIDSDENAIYKRL
+25 KRRLKNKDNSIYSFL
-40 VLTNFL
+40 IITNII
-46 GLIIEIF
+46 GLIIDIIGYITMHNLNLNSFLNIIISKLNLIYYFTWLYLFVIYIIYISKITKNSIF
-53 PSTLAI
+53 SNISKIKYICYL
-59 RVINNFNP
+59 IN
-67 NLAIFILKFIL
+67 ISFIL
-78 YYFVVWILIFTY
+78 
-90 YIYVI
+90 
-95 SSKDRY
+95 
-101 KEKNIYL
+101 
-108 SKINKMKKIMYFIC
+108 
-122 IVSIILVTILP
+122 ILP
-133 LYANNINYT
+133 LYINNEGDKIYS
-142 YGPSANYVY
+142 YGPSASYVY
-151 SLSGVMITFI
+151 FI
-161 VFMLIRNF
+161 SIIFAIIIIYCLF
-169 RNIRTKKYT
+169 RNLKKITKKE
-178 PVFSFI
+178 FI
-184 FLGIITMIVQYFN
+184 PLILFVILGLIVMLVQMIFPTVLLLLYSESIITAI
-197 PELTLMI
+197 
-204 PMETFVTF
+204 
-212 LMFFTIENP
+212 MFFTIENP

-259 SIENICSNIDEEKD
+259 SIENICSNIEEEKD

-330 LENKKDIEFKYNIP
+330 LENKKDIEFKYIIP

-490 IVSQDKTLISKVKN
+490 IVSQDKTLISKIKN
-504 ILNKNDVSYSV
+504 ILNKNSVSYSV

-535 LISDEMKEVSGLST
+535 LISDEMKELSGLST
-549 LKAMQKIKGFNT
+549 LKEMQKVKGFSS

-572 ALAKHYIEDG
+572 GLAKHYIEDG

-594 LNKIIE
+594 LNKIIQ

>member
-1 MKDNIFFSIVSL
+1 MVTFSFSICSL
-13 FYSIMLIIVYFS
+13 VFMLIFLITYFS
-25 KQRIDSDENAIYKRL
+25 KRRLKNKDNSIYSFL
-40 VLTNFL
+40 IITNII
-46 GLIIEIF
+46 GLIIDIIGYITMHNLNLNSFLNIIISKLNLIYYFTWLYLFVIYIIYISKITKNSIF
-53 PSTLAI
+53 SNISKIKYICYL
-59 RVINNFNP
+59 IN
-67 NLAIFILKFIL
+67 ISFIL
-78 YYFVVWILIFTY
+78 
-90 YIYVI
+90 
-95 SSKDRY
+95 
-101 KEKNIYL
+101 
-108 SKINKMKKIMYFIC
+108 
-122 IVSIILVTILP
+122 ILP
-133 LYANNINYT
+133 LYINNEGDKIYS
-142 YGPSANYVY
+142 YGPSASYVY
-151 SLSGVMITFI
+151 FI
-161 VFMLIRNF
+161 SIIFAIIIIYCLF
-169 RNIRTKKYT
+169 RNLKKITKKE
-178 PVFSFI
+178 FI
-184 FLGIITMIVQYFN
+184 PLILFVILGLIVMLVQMIFPTVLLLLYSESIITAI
-197 PELTLMI
+197 
-204 PMETFVTF
+204 
-212 LMFFTIENP
+212 MFFTIENP

-259 SIENICSNIDEEKD
+259 SIENICSNIEEEKD

-316 NLKKVCEELTKRVS
+316 NLKKICEELTKRVS
-330 LENKKDIEFKYNIP
+330 LENKKDVEFKYIIP

-475 LSNYENVVNNYQKAL
+475 LSNYENVVNNYKKAL

-549 LKAMQKIKGFNT
+549 LKEMQKVKGFSS

-572 ALAKHYIEDG
+572 GLAKHYIEDG

-594 LNKIIE
+594 LNKIIQ